1 MAHFGMIQVQNLG
14 IMASSTTTFSTTTF
28 QQGST
33 TQIPSQH
40 ALSIWIGFQ
49 PRKGEQ
55 AAKGFLGEHQG
66 IQPGK

>member
-1 MAHFGMIQVQNLG
+1 MAHFGMIQIQNLG
-14 IMASSTTTFSTTTF
+14 IMASSTTFSTTTF

-55 AAKGFLGEHQG
+55 AAKDF
-66 IQPGK
+66 